1 MKRFIKIIYII
12 YIIIYL
18 KLMLEN
24 FKIFF
29 NLKEKL
35 TVIIKYQRLSKNGEI
50 NGKNWEK
57 KKI

>member
-50 NGKNWEK
+50 NGKN
-57 KKI
+57 